1 MIEVLRFGAL
11 TEESSMATN
20 LVSLVMQ
27 FLTPDMVGRIATALG
42 FDRNKV
48 QSAISGAVPALLAAF
63 NHVATQPGGAQRL
76 ADTARQQTGS
86 LENFGSVLAAGGQS
100 SFLDKGSQ
108 LLSSL
113 MGGQNQSD
121 LVGAISKFTGLG
133 QGASG
138 SLLGMLTPIVMG
150 IIGKHQSAAGA
161 LDANGITNLF
171 ASQKNNI
178 AAALPSG
185 FGNLLSGTGFL
196 NSLGDAART
205 ATAAG
210 SEATRVASSAARAV
224 GEGGQRAARATA
236 TSSNWLYWL
245 VPLAAAAAL
254 LVYFAVRP
262 TEPVVPQGMNQ
273 AQNLPALGV
282 DIGKQVANNI
292 ASVRTTLD
300 GVTDVASA
308 QAALPKLQAVT
319 AQIDK
324 TDGTVGQLSAD
335 QRRAIAAV
343 INPLMPTVNQLCDKV
358 LAIPGVAEVLKP
370 SVDTLKA
377 KLAALTT

>member
-1 MIEVLRFGAL
+1 
-11 TEESSMATN
+11 MATN
-20 LVSLVMQ
+20 LVTLVTQ

-63 NHVATQPGGAQRL
+63 NDVATQPGGAQKL
-76 ADTARQQTGS
+76 ADAARQQTGS
-86 LENFGSVLAAGGQS
+86 LENFASVLASGGQS

-113 MGGQNQSD
+113 VGGQDQNA
-121 LVGAISKFTGLG
+121 LIGAISKFTGLG
-133 QGASG
+133 QGATG
-138 SLLGMLTPIVMG
+138 SLLGMLAPIVMG
-150 IIGKHQSAAGA
+150 TIGQHQSAARA
-161 LDANGITNLF
+161 LDANGVANLF
-171 ASQKNNI
+171 ANQKDNI

-185 FGNLLSGTGFL
+185 FSNLLRGTGLL

-210 SEATRVASSAARAV
+210 TEATQA
-224 GEGGQRAARATA
+224 A
-236 TSSNWLYWL
+236 TSTNWLYWL
-245 VPLAAAAAL
+245 VPIAAAAAL
-254 LVYFAVRP
+254 LIYFAVRP
-262 TEPVVPQGMNQ
+262 TEQGVQQGTNQ
-273 AQNLPALGV
+273 AQSLTVGGQ
-282 DIGKQVANNI
+282 DIAKQITNSV

-300 GVTDVASA
+300 GVSDVASA
-308 QAALPKLQAVT
+308 QAALPKLREAT

-324 TDGTVGQLSAD
+324 TGSEVGQLSVD
-335 QRRAIAAV
+335 QRKLIAAV

-370 SVDTLKA
+370 SVQTLKT
-377 KLAALTT
+377 KLTALTA

>member
-1 MIEVLRFGAL
+1 M
-11 TEESSMATN
+11 ESSMATN

-27 FLTPDMVGRIATALG
+27 FLTPDMVGRIAAALG

-63 NHVATQPGGAQRL
+63 NSVANQPGGAQRL
-76 ADTARQQTGS
+76 ADAARQQTGS
-86 LENFGSVLAAGGQS
+86 LDGFGSALAAGGQS
-100 SFLDKGSQ
+100 SLLDKGSQ

-113 MGGQNQSD
+113 LGGQDQNA
-121 LVGAISKFTGLG
+121 LIGAIAKYTGLG
-133 QGASG
+133 QGVSG
-138 SLLGMLTPIVMG
+138 SLLGMLAPIVMG
-150 IIGKHQSAAGA
+150 TIGQHQSAGHA
-161 LDANGITNLF
+161 LNADGISNLF
-171 ASQKNNI
+171 ASQKHNI

-185 FGNLLSGTGFL
+185 FGSLLSGTGLL
-196 NSLGDAART
+196 NSLGDAGRT

-210 SEATRVASSAARAV
+210 SEATRTATSAARAV
-224 GEGGQRAARATA
+224 GQTGQRAANAAAA

-262 TEPVVPQGMNQ
+262 TEQVVQQGMNQ
-273 AQNLPALGV
+273 VQNAPAPGV

-300 GVTDVASA
+300 GVTDVSSA
-308 QAALPKLQAVT
+308 QVALPKLQEVT
-319 AQIDK
+319 AQINK
-324 TDGTVGQLSAD
+324 TDSAVGQLSAE
-335 QRRAIAAV
+335 QRKAIAAV
-343 INPLMPTVNQLCDKV
+343 INPLMPAVNQLCDKV

-377 KLAALTT
+377 KLTALGA

>member
-1 MIEVLRFGAL
+1 
-11 TEESSMATN
+11 MATN

-161 LDANGITNLF
+161 VDANGITNLF

-273 AQNLPALGV
+273 ALNSPAQGV

-308 QAALPKLQAVT
+308 QAALPKLQSVT

-324 TDGTVGQLSAD
+324 TDGTVGQLSAE
-335 QRRAIAAV
+335 QRKAIAAV

>member
-1 MIEVLRFGAL
+1 
-11 TEESSMATN
+11 MATN

-27 FLTPDMVGRIATALG
+27 FLTPDTVGRIATALG

-63 NHVATQPGGAQRL
+63 NDVAAQPGGPQKL
-76 ADTARQQTGS
+76 ADAARQQTGS
-86 LENFGSVLAAGGQS
+86 FESLASVLAAGGQS
-100 SFLDKGSQ
+100 SLVDKGSQ

-113 MGGQNQSD
+113 VSGQNQNA
-121 LVGAISKFTGLG
+121 LIGAITKFTGLG

-138 SLLGMLTPIVMG
+138 SLLGMLAPIVMG
-150 IIGKHQSAAGA
+150 TIGKHQSAAGA
-161 LDANGITNLF
+161 LNANGIANLF
-171 ASQKNNI
+171 ASQKDNI

-185 FGNLLSGTGFL
+185 FGNLLSGTGLL

-210 SEATRVASSAARAV
+210 SEAARAATSAARTV
-224 GEGGQRAARATA
+224 SQSGQRAASTAAA

-245 VPLAAAAAL
+245 VPIAAAAAL
-254 LVYFAVRP
+254 LLYFAVRP
-262 TEPVVPQGMNQ
+262 TEQVVQQGMNQ
-273 AQNLPALGV
+273 AQNLMIGS
-282 DIGKQVANNI
+282 DIGKQITNNI
-292 ASVRTTLD
+292 ASVRSTLD
-300 GVTDVASA
+300 GITDVASA
-308 QAALPKLQAVT
+308 QAALPKLQEVT

-324 TDGTVGQLSAD
+324 TDGAVGQLTAE
-335 QRRAIAAV
+335 QRKAIAAV
-343 INPLMPTVNQLCDKV
+343 INPLMPAVNQLCDKV

-377 KLAALTT
+377 KLTAFAA

>member
-1 MIEVLRFGAL
+1 
-11 TEESSMATN
+11 MATN

-27 FLTPDMVGRIATALG
+27 FLTPDTVGRIATALG

-63 NHVATQPGGAQRL
+63 NDVAAQPGGPQKL
-76 ADTARQQTGS
+76 ADAARQQTGS
-86 LENFGSVLAAGGQS
+86 LESLASVLAAGGQS
-100 SFLDKGSQ
+100 SLVDKGSQ

-113 MGGQNQSD
+113 VSGQNQNA
-121 LVGAISKFTGLG
+121 LIGAITKFTGLG

-138 SLLGMLTPIVMG
+138 SLLGMLAPIVMG
-150 IIGKHQSAAGA
+150 TIGKHQSAAGA
-161 LDANGITNLF
+161 LNANGIANLF
-171 ASQKNNI
+171 ASQKDNI

-185 FGNLLSGTGFL
+185 FGNLLSGTGLL

-210 SEATRVASSAARAV
+210 SEAARAATSAARTVSQSGQRVASTAA
-224 GEGGQRAARATA
+224 A

-245 VPLAAAAAL
+245 VPIAAAAAL
-254 LVYFAVRP
+254 LLYFAVRP
-262 TEPVVPQGMNQ
+262 TEQVVQQGMNQ
-273 AQNLPALGV
+273 AQNLMIGS
-282 DIGKQVANNI
+282 DIGKQITNNI
-292 ASVRTTLD
+292 ASVRSTLD
-300 GVTDVASA
+300 GITDVASA
-308 QAALPKLQAVT
+308 QAALPKLQEVT

-324 TDGTVGQLSAD
+324 TDGAVGQLTAE
-335 QRRAIAAV
+335 QRKAIAAV
-343 INPLMPTVNQLCDKV
+343 INPLMPAVNQLCDKV

-377 KLAALTT
+377 KLTAFAA

>member
-1 MIEVLRFGAL
+1 
-11 TEESSMATN
+11 MATN

-27 FLTPDMVGRIATALG
+27 FLTPDMVGRFATALG

-63 NHVATQPGGAQRL
+63 NDVATQPGGAQKL
-76 ADTARQQTGS
+76 ADAARQQTGS
-86 LENFGSVLAAGGQS
+86 LGNFASALAAGEQS
-100 SFLDKGSQ
+100 SLLDKGSQ

-113 MGGQNQSD
+113 VSGQNQNA
-121 LVGAISKFTGLG
+121 LIGAIAKFTGLG

-138 SLLGMLTPIVMG
+138 SLLGMLAPIVMAT
-150 IIGKHQSAAGA
+150 IGQHQTAGRA
-161 LDANGITNLF
+161 LDANGIANLF
-171 ASQKNNI
+171 AGQKDNI
-178 AAALPSG
+178 AAAFPSG
-185 FGNLLSGTGFL
+185 FASLVSGTGLL

-210 SEATRVASSAARAV
+210 SEATRAATSAARAV
-224 GEGGQRAARATA
+224 GQTGQRAAGAAAAT
-236 TSSNWLYWL
+236 TSNWLYWL
-245 VPLAAAAAL
+245 VPIAAAAAL

-262 TEPVVPQGMNQ
+262 TEQVQQGMNQ
-273 AQNLPALGV
+273 SQSLVLGGV
-282 DIGKQVANNI
+282 DISKQITNSV

-300 GVTDVASA
+300 GVSDVTSA
-308 QAALPKLQAVT
+308 QAALPKLQEAT

-324 TDGTVGQLSAD
+324 ADSAVGQLSAE
-335 QRRAIAAV
+335 QRKLIAAV

-377 KLAALTT
+377 KLTALAA